1 MYRYILSSDSVIG
14 RMESAWYKNLE
25 KNNSI
30 AEQYEALCHRYSCTS
45 SSDIRKDVSRM
56 VESAVSKI
64 EGVRKVS
71 VETTLDLSMYLD
83 VETTDEPGL
92 NLYWFVYRNEVMRPF
107 KSEEVMNSK
116 PYYSQIFECVNSKDV
131 LSRMNDFVE
140 FDNALREFPSSSDYP
155 TALTLP
161 VTATYF
167 YLFRSLIRK
176 KGQYLIQDND
186 NDNVY
191 YQITSVAKRV
201 WDDAGSTEEIGY
213 NVRVLVPNSDG
224 SDLNV
229 SKQFVISNDN
239 KSDSDLFDSNTHLP
253 VDGTCPTIVSRD
265 EAVPQQRLF

>member
-30 AEQYEALCHRYSCTS
+30 AEQYKALCHRYSCTS
-45 SSDIRKDVSRM
+45 SSDIMKDVSRTA
-56 VESAVSKI
+56 ESVVSKI
-64 EGVRKVS
+64 TGIRKVLVKTS
-71 VETTLDLSMYLD
+71 HILDMFVHVRTADKQSSN
-83 VETTDEPGL
+83 V
-92 NLYWFVYRNEVMRPF
+92 YWFEYEDGVMQPF
-107 KSEEVMNSK
+107 DDKEIMDSN
-116 PYYSQIFECVNSKDV
+116 PYDSQIFECVNSKDV
-131 LSRMNDFVE
+131 LSRMNDLVE
-140 FDNALREFPSSSDYP
+140 FQNALSEFPPNSNYP
-155 TALTLP
+155 IPLTRP

-167 YLFRSLIRK
+167 DLFRSLIRK

-191 YQITSVAKRV
+191 YKITSVAKRV
-201 WDDAGSTEEIGY
+201 VDDAGSTKVKGY
-213 NVRVLVPNSDG
+213 NVSVLVPSSDG
-224 SDLNV
+224 NDLDV

-265 EAVPQQRLF
+265 EAVPQGRLF